1 MNYYDADTMFGSTAV
16 RLGLVDP
23 QEAQLCAQ
31 LKQQSGGQYT
41 LEQLLLQRGSL
52 SMYNAQVIR
61 QHLSQNQN
69 GQSPQSHQQFG
80 APAHQNPAPQQSAP
94 HFSQNQF
101 RQAAPAPGP
110 FSSGPSFQPAGPAPG
125 ISQSIPSNAPH
136 FQAPSTNLG
145 TSQGVGF
152 QPAPGSSFSP
162 GMPHG
167 AHSPSSALIS
177 VASSPGSS
185 QFHSP
190 GTQENLYNSQSQ
202 ELPKVG
208 DIFGRYRIDDIL
220 GKGGMGIVFKA
231 VHQDLSRTVALKMLM
246 SGAATST
253 KQLKRFK
260 REARAA
266 ARLNPGCIVPIHDVG
281 ELNGLHYFTMDYVQ
295 GDDLHTLLQ
304 KRNYTEKESLEL
316 IKHLAEA
323 LDYAHANDVIHRD
336 LKPANILIDD
346 TELPKITD
354 FGIAK
359 DVRDTDGE
367 TMSGEVLGTPS
378 YMSPEQADGSSK
390 KITGQ
395 ADLFSLGTILYEML
409 YKDQAFKGATQY
421 AVVTQVLTVQP
432 DPPTIESQ
440 NVSAAAEAIVFKCLE
455 KKPEN
460 RYATGRDLADDIQR
474 VLRGKKPHAP
484 ILNRKSRRS
493 KSNRWTLT
501 IAGLVALLL
510 PVLVWGFLYGTY
522 RGDLANQEEIGKALS
537 AEYKKVWD
545 LAKQNEEKNRSN
557 AEHYLSQAK
566 TQIRDRDIEGAL
578 INAKNALELN
588 PDTPIQVLAYVQII
602 LDAFTY
608 SGDTLPNADALRAET
623 LLINEALLEDPAV
636 SKQSHCKKVAL
647 LWLKKD
653 GLATRKALLDALDKY
668 PELTQSAFSF
678 RYHGLLA
685 EQDGSWRLAI
695 SEFKLLL
702 KKQPSDHRIRARMAR
717 AMLKIDDT
725 GGALRN
731 ARLAIKGYSV
741 LPLAQFTKAS
751 VLFKNKDLEEALS
764 AAKIAAKLPSEVKQ
778 DAIQLERVIQRE
790 IDKEAKKRRKNPV
803 KPKPRVRPKPRVKPV
818 PNPTDDKARHDQG
831 HLMLRK
837 ITDLLKANRMKVA
850 QRQIIKLE
858 AFGMSCHDG
867 CNALGVTQERM
878 KRLPQASQSFQKAI
892 KLSANLPVTVTYI
905 YSANESYVQMQLGGF
920 ARSLA
925 ANRVAITGFAQ
936 LPQEKR
942 SQARL
947 KYITDTRDKVLVAIA
962 KNMEILK
969 KKRSFPML
977 LNEIGLTFNLM
988 RRLGTPPAQFKGLE
1002 CQCLIYQG
1010 DLLARSSKIDY
1021 KKRAIICWNRALSL
1035 GGIANPQLVQDR
1047 ISALEKELK
1056 K

>member
-1 MNYYDADTMFGSTAV
+1 M
-16 RLGLVDP
+16 P
-23 QEAQLCAQ
+23 Q
-31 LKQQSGGQYT
+31 
-41 LEQLLLQRGSL
+41 
-52 SMYNAQVIR
+52 
-61 QHLSQNQN
+61 
-69 GQSPQSHQQFG
+69 
-80 APAHQNPAPQQSAP
+80 
-94 HFSQNQF
+94 
-101 RQAAPAPGP
+101 
-110 FSSGPSFQPAGPAPG
+110 
-125 ISQSIPSNAPH
+125 
-136 FQAPSTNLG
+136 
-145 TSQGVGF
+145 
-152 QPAPGSSFSP
+152 
-162 GMPHG
+162 G

-177 VASSPGSS
+177 VAASPGSS
-185 QFHSP
+185 QFRSP
-190 GTQENLYNSQSQ
+190 GTQDGLLSSQCQ

-266 ARLNPGCIVPIHDVG
+266 ARLNHGCIVPIHDVG
-281 ELNGLHYFTMDYVQ
+281 ELNGLHYFTMDYVV
-295 GDDLHTLLQ
+295 GDDLHNLLQ
-304 KRNYTEKESLEL
+304 KRNFTEKESLEL

-346 TELPKITD
+346 TDLPKITD

-359 DVRDTDGE
+359 DIRDNDGE

-395 ADLFSLGTILYEML
+395 ADIFSLGTILYEML

-440 NVSAAAEAIVFKCLE
+440 NVSAGAEAVVFKCLE
-455 KKPEN
+455 KKVEN

-484 ILNRKSRRS
+484 ILSRKSRRRT
-493 KSNRWTLT
+493 SNRWTVT

-522 RGDLANQEEIGKALS
+522 RGDLANQEEISRTLS

-557 AEHYLSQAK
+557 AEHFIRQAK
-566 TQIRDRDIEGAL
+566 TQIKDRDIESAL
-578 INAKNALELN
+578 INAKKALQLD
-588 PDTPIQVLAYVQII
+588 PDTPIRVLSYVQII

-608 SGDTLPNADALRAET
+608 SGETLPNAEALLAET
-623 LLINEALLEDPAV
+623 ILINEALLEDPAV

-647 LWLKKD
+647 LWLKND
-653 GLATRKALLDALDKY
+653 GLATRRALLDALDKY
-668 PELTQSAFSF
+668 PELTQSAFSY

-702 KKQPSDHRIRARMAR
+702 KKQPTDYHIQARMAR
-717 AMLKIDDT
+717 AMLEIDQT
-725 GGALRN
+725 SEALRN
-731 ARLAIKGYSV
+731 AKIAIRGYGA

-751 VLFKNKDLEEALS
+751 VLFKNRDYKEALS
-764 AAKIAAKLPSEVKQ
+764 AAKIAAKLASEVKDDAVQ
-778 DAIQLERVIQRE
+778 LVRAIQSAMK
-790 IDKEAKKRRKNPV
+790 KEAKGRRGKRPKP
-803 KPKPRVRPKPRVKPV
+803 KPKPRPKPRPRPKPKPQ
-818 PNPTDDKARHDQG
+818 PNPQQFPVGSKARHDQG
-831 HLMLRK
+831 HVMLRK
-837 ITDLLKANRMKVA
+837 VSELLKANRMRAAEAEVK
-850 QRQIIKLE
+850 KLE

-867 CNALGVTQERM
+867 SNGLGVIQEHM
-878 KRLPQASQSFQKAI
+878 KRLPQASISFRKAI
-892 KLSANLPVTVTYI
+892 ELSKKIPVTVSYI

-920 ARSLA
+920 ALSLA
-925 ANRVAITGFAQ
+925 ANRVALMGFAQ

-942 SQARL
+942 SRERL
-947 KYITDTRDKVLVAIA
+947 EYITGTRDKVLTSISE
-962 KNMEILK
+962 NIGILR
-969 KKRSFPML
+969 KKRSFPKL
-977 LNEIGLTFNLM
+977 IQELVLTFNLM
-988 RRLGTPPAQFKGLE
+988 NRLGTPSGQFKNLE
-1002 CQCLIYQG
+1002 LQSLVYQG
-1010 DLLARSSKIDY
+1010 DLFARSKKIEI
-1021 KKRAIICWNRALSL
+1021 KQRAIAFWKRALSL
-1035 GGIANPQLVQDR
+1035 GGLANPQALQDR
-1047 ISALEKELK
+1047 ISKLEKELK